1 MKPETKSF
9 KNNEDYMSN
18 FQKFND
24 TDIYGQHDNLIHG
37 KLFIKIFN
45 SLYNIYN
52 IYTSQNIDN
61 EKLIEGLKTKYC
73 LTDKHIL
80 RNDYINNT
88 DKKKITES
96 MPFKTFVILKYGL
109 AVGIELSDISI
120 YYNSTISRTEVFEIA
135 VFTEEFKRHYEPK
148 KEFYMIVKGS
158 RELELQNFEMRD
170 YNVDIEHNYNDDF
183 KNINGIITG
192 TLNEMRKN
200 GIILLHGNY
209 GSGKTYYIRYLI
221 NTIKRKFIYLPLNM
235 VDCISAPE
243 FIPFISKFKDCVLV
257 LEDCEKLLTHRDEGN
272 FNANALSNLLNLGDG
287 LLSDAF
293 SINIICSFNSN
304 LKKIDDALLRKGRL
318 IARYEFKELEIPKAQ
333 ALADKLE
340 KNITVEKPMTLTD
353 IYNAES
359 MKFENKKANKIG
371 FAYA

>member
-1 MKPETKSF
+1 MKTETKSSE
-9 KNNEDYMSN
+9 KNQDYMSKILN
-18 FQKFND
+18 FND
-24 TDIYGQHDNLIHG
+24 TDIYGTYDKLFHG

-52 IYTSQNIDN
+52 IYTNTNIDN
-61 EKLIEGLKTKYC
+61 EKLIEGLKTKYY
-73 LTDKHIL
+73 LTDEHIL
-80 RNDYINNT
+80 RNDFINNT

-109 AVGIELSDISI
+109 AVGIEMEQIAI
-120 YYNSTISRTEVFEIA
+120 YYNSTISRTDVFEIA
-135 VFTEEFKRHYEPK
+135 VFTEEFRRPIEQK
-148 KEFYMIVKGS
+148 KEFHMIIKN
-158 RELELQNFEMRD
+158 RELELQNFEMKD
-170 YNVDIEHNYNDDF
+170 YNVDIEHNYNNDF
-183 KNINGIITG
+183 NNINKIITAA
-192 TLNEMRKN
+192 LNEKQKN

-235 VDCISAPE
+235 VDYISAPE

-257 LEDCEKLLTHRDEGN
+257 LEDCEKLLTHRDDGN

-293 SINIICSFNSN
+293 SINIICSFNSS

-340 KNITVEKPMTLTD
+340 KNIIVEKPMTLTD